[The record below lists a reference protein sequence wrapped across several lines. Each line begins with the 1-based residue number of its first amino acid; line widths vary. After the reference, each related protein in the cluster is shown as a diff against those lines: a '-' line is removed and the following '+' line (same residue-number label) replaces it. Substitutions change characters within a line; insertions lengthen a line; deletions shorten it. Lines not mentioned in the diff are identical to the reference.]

1 MSLCGLNQRETV
13 SYKIKNIF
21 FFSVT
26 GFQFEHFGPRYKN
39 SAPVAQKRL
48 IQRFFSQELSHYF
61 SNCFYNKFLNLVQA
75 LTCKDHKEQKCYS

>member
-21 FFSVT
+21 FFQLQVFSLNT
-26 GFQFEHFGPRYKN
+26 SGLGIN

-61 SNCFYNKFLNLVQA
+61 SNCFFNKFLNLVQA